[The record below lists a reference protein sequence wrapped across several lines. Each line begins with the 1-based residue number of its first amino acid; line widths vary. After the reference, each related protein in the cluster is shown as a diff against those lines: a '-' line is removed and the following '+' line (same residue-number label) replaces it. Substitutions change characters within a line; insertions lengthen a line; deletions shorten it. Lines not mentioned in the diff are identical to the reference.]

1 MTDYLIPRICDDC
14 GYIKHCM
21 KFLNGWYCGDC
32 AINNLGY
39 QEGKDIIAEYEKR
52 TEAEDQ
58 KWFNKK
64 ITEQEK
70 ANEEA
75 VKKLCDELV
84 KRVERR
90 QHN

>member
-1 MTDYLIPRICDDC
+1 MTTVW
-14 GYIKHCM
+14 GAIK
-21 KFLNGWYCGDC
+21 K
-32 AINNLGY
+32 
-39 QEGKDIIAEYEKR
+39 YEKKQ
-52 TEAEDQ
+52 EVKDQ

-90 QHN
+90 HQTNV

>member
-1 MTDYLIPRICDDC
+1 MTDYLTPRICDDC

-21 KFLNGWYCGDC
+21 KFLNGWYCGGC

-39 QEGKDIIAEYEKR
+39 QEGKDIIAEYEKKM
-52 TEAEDQ
+52 EAKDQ

-84 KRVERR
+84 KRVGRR

>member
-1 MTDYLIPRICDDC
+1 MR
-14 GYIKHCM
+14 KNR
-21 KFLNGWYCGDC
+21 K
-32 AINNLGY
+32 
-39 QEGKDIIAEYEKR
+39 QK
-52 TEAEDQ
+52 DQ

-84 KRVERR
+84 KRVGRR
-90 QHN
+90 QHS

>member
-1 MTDYLIPRICDDC
+1 MTTVW
-14 GYIKHCM
+14 GAIK
-21 KFLNGWYCGDC
+21 K
-32 AINNLGY
+32 
-39 QEGKDIIAEYEKR
+39 YEKKQ
-52 TEAEDQ
+52 EVKDQ

-84 KRVERR
+84 KRVGRR
-90 QHN
+90 HQTND